1 MNYTVTVSSDSL
13 TTEFVVK
20 NLNGNLLGFMLL
32 LVTVVWLDSGSFDFT
47 CLLHTYF
54 RLPDISKTTI
64 SGLGGL
70 QYVDKVTCSYTH
82 TCATG
87 FCGSSSCCT
96 LEFLATPFII
106 GMLMVKGCQAH
117 RPVMCC
123 IF

>member
-13 TTEFVVK
+13 TTEFVVR

-70 QYVDKVTCSYTH
+70 QYVDKVTCSYMH

-87 FCGSSSCCT
+87 F
-96 LEFLATPFII
+96 
-106 GMLMVKGCQAH
+106 VAH
-117 RPVMCC
+117 PAAAHLS
-123 IF
+123 F